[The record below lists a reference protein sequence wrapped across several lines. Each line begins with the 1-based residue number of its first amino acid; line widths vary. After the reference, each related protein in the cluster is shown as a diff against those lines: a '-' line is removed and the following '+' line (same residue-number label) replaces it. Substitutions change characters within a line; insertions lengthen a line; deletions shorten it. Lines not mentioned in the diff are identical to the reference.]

1 MATRFP
7 GSPPERAFYAPMR
20 VEADIM
26 DLEISQGEVPEQLA
40 GTYYRVVADRQWPPL
55 VAGDIAFNS
64 DGMVMSFRFSGGH
77 VDFKSRYVH
86 TPRFLAERA
95 ARRALFG
102 AYRNPFTDDPSVAGL
117 RRGVANTN
125 VFWHA
130 GLLYVAKEDSPPIL
144 IDPDTLATIGE
155 YTFEGALTSQT
166 STAHPKFDPHTGE
179 MVFFGFAAKGETTP
193 DIAYYEADHRGQIIH
208 EAWFEAP
215 YSSMV
220 HDFCVTQNFVIFP
233 IIPLVSDLG
242 RLQAGQ
248 PHYAWDPG
256 KDVYLGVLPRK
267 GSAADLRW
275 YRGSNR
281 FASHIMNSFDDGRHI
296 CIDTPVSETNYFP
309 FFPDLS
315 GAPYDPERV
324 KGYLSRWT
332 IDTSDDPAG
341 SRADGPAGFT
351 ETTLTDCAGEF
362 PRMDDRFE
370 TLPYSWGVLGLYDV
384 PGEQRPGGG
393 FRWVATIDLGSKLTR
408 RHYVGDDSSVAEPLF
423 VPAHDRA
430 AHGEGYV
437 LAVVGR
443 HAENR
448 SDLLILDAA
457 RIDAPPVGTVKLP
470 LRIPYGLHGNW
481 VPETALAG
489 RAG

>member
-1 MATRFP
+1 MAIRFP
-7 GSPPERAFYAPMR
+7 SQPPERAFYAPMR

-26 DLEISQGEVPEQLA
+26 GLQVAQGEVPEHLA
-40 GTYYRVVADRQWPPL
+40 GTYYRVAADRQWPPL
-55 VAGDIAFNS
+55 VPGDIPFNG
-64 DGMVMSFRFSGGH
+64 DGMVMSFRFSRGQ
-77 VDFKSRYVH
+77 VDFRSRYVR
-86 TPRFLAERA
+86 TPRFLAEQA

-102 AYRNPFTDDPSVAGL
+102 AYRNPFTDDPSVAGI
-117 RRGVANTN
+117 RRGLANTN

-130 GLLYVAKEDSPPIL
+130 GLLYAAKEDSPPIL
-144 IDPDTLATIGE
+144 IDPDTLDTAGE

-166 STAHPKFDPHTGE
+166 ATAHPKFDPRTGE

-193 DIAYYEADHRGQIIH
+193 DIAYYEADRRGRIIH

-215 YSSMV
+215 YASMV
-220 HDFCVTQNFVIFP
+220 HDFCVTQHFVVFP
-233 IIPLVSDLG
+233 IIPLVSDPD
-242 RLQAGQ
+242 RLRAGG

-256 KDVYLGVLPRK
+256 RDMYLGVLPRK
-267 GSAADLRW
+267 GTAADLRW
-275 YRGSNR
+275 YRGANR

-296 CIDTPVSETNYFP
+296 YIDTPVSQASYFP

-315 GAPYDPERV
+315 GAPHDPQRA

-332 IDTSDDPAG
+332 IDTSG
-341 SRADGPAGFT
+341 SGDSFT
-351 ETTLTDCAGEF
+351 ETRLTDCAGEF

-384 PGEQRPGGG
+384 PGEPRPGGG
-393 FRWVATIDLGSKLTR
+393 FRWVATIDLERNITR
-408 RHYVGDDSSVAEPLF
+408 RHYAGDDSSVCEPLF

-430 AHGEGYV
+430 AAGQGYV

-443 HAENR
+443 HTENR

-457 RIDAPPVGTVKLP
+457 RIDAPPVATLQLP

-481 VPETALAG
+481 VTEAELAT